1 MMCVMHHQ
9 TPNIYIFF
17 NQSCHFKFREISAH
31 LKCDIWFPKPKKV
44 RKDFFIIDRDEISMM
59 ALKVM
64 TLILALMSN
73 RD

>member
-1 MMCVMHHQ
+1 V
-9 TPNIYIFF
+9 IFGF
-17 NQSCHFKFREISAH
+17 QSQ
-31 LKCDIWFPKPKKV
+31 KKV